1 MQLFNYRFQPKLI
14 PTLVTVAGVS
24 VMIALGT
31 WQSNKAQQK
40 QTLQDSYDARAAQ
53 PAERI
58 TQKLVDPEIFRYKK
72 VAVRGHFETT
82 NQILLDNRVYNEQA
96 GYHVITPFQIQGGE
110 RYVLVNRGWV
120 PLGKNRAELPELS
133 TPVGIQEVSGV
144 AVLPPSKIYEL
155 QPPEAINGDW
165 QVVWQ
170 NMDMERYRNAVPFQL
185 QPIIIQ
191 MDKDSLGGFVRE
203 WPRPDTRIQ
212 THLGYAF
219 QWFGMAAMLAIFYV
233 VTNLKK
239 IPGTEI
245 KRHE

>member
-1 MQLFNYRFQPKLI
+1 MQLFSYRFQPKLI
-14 PTLVTVAGVS
+14 PTVATLAAMT
-24 VMIALGT
+24 VMIVLGT

-40 QTLQDSYDARAAQ
+40 KELQDTYDARAAML
-53 PAERI
+53 AELI
-58 TQKLVDPEIFRYKK
+58 TQETVDADRFRYKK
-72 VAVRGHFETT
+72 VAVRGHFDTEY
-82 NQILLDNRVYNEQA
+82 QILLDNRVYNEQA
-96 GYHVITPFQIQGGE
+96 GYHVITPFQIQGGN

-120 PLGKNRAELPELS
+120 PLGNNRAELPEIS
-133 TPVGIQEVSGV
+133 TPDGNQEISGI

-155 QPPEAINGDW
+155 QPTQATNGDW

-170 NMDMERYRNAVPFQL
+170 NMDMERYRKAVPFQL
-185 QPIIIQ
+185 QPIIVQ
-191 MDKDSLGGFVRE
+191 MDKDSPGGFVRE

-239 IPGTEI
+239 IRNGN
-245 KRHE
+245 